1 MTDIG
6 KVLLVLGLVTA
17 AVGALMLLGG
27 RLPFLGRL
35 PGDLSWRKGNVT
47 VYVPLM
53 TSVLVSLLLTLV
65 LWLVRR

>member
-1 MTDIG
+1 VTDIG

-27 RLPFLGRL
+27 RVPFIGRL

>member
-1 MTDIG
+1 VTDIG
-6 KVLLVLGLVTA
+6 KVLLVLGLATA

>member
-1 MTDIG
+1 VTDIG

-27 RLPFLGRL
+27 RVPFLGRL